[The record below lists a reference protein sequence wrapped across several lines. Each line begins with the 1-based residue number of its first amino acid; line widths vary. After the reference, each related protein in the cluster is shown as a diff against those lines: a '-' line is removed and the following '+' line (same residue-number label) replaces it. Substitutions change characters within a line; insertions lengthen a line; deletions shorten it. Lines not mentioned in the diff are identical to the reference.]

1 MQADLSAT
9 GECRATSQLDLL
21 SSKATNIVARSAATA
36 GRVLDEISIGGL
48 LGRMLDAKPYWS
60 STVRRR

>member
-36 GRVLDEISIGGL
+36 GRVLGEISIGGL
-48 LGRMLDAKPYWS
+48 LGRMLDAEPYWS
-60 STVRRR
+60 STVHRP